1 MVFKIV
7 TKAAI
12 LLLVI
17 AQGQGDID
25 NILSDPEP
33 LVEEDVVE
41 EPVVAEEDDGICRI
55 YAHFSKKVD
64 SCCF

>member
-25 NILSDPEP
+25 NTAADTGATTPIDPEP
-33 LVEEDVVE
+33 VVEEDV
-41 EPVVAEEDDGICRI
+41 DDGICRI